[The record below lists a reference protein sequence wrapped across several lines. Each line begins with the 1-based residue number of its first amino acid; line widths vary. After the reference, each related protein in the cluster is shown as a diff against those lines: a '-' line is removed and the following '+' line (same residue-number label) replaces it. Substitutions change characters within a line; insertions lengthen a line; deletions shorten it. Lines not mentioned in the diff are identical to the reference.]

1 MKKIKI
7 TEKQARLLE
16 NLNTKKV
23 VKITKEQYDKI
34 LEMEINEKH
43 SNLIQG
49 ESKIEEINVDEL
61 YENFVNELYNVNEGG
76 SQKIYE
82 KLCNLMELAGILEKG
97 KIKKEMF
104 NADKKRVKEVITRGL
119 YEMACGKSEYAAME
133 AIEEAL
139 NLKKDM
145 TSDKLFSDLVE
156 EWLNSNERH
165 PNYKTVKRL
174 FDNKDYKKA
183 WLTSRANAMNEEG
196 GSNEVEL
203 ILNTFPFSELPET
216 RMLAFSKEGNS
227 GRVKG
232 WGDVI
237 LPSISQFDS
246 GQGITDKETL
256 VKYLED
262 FKERYN
268 VYPKFIINDSKP
280 WYAKIL
286 IDNNEFN
293 DDVKSYVASR
303 QADVNKMRAAGE
315 QTGLDEIEM
324 EETSTA
330 SSSGQY
336 TGLFSPSKEIE
347 SNVPAELE
355 ALKKK

>member
-1 MKKIKI
+1 
-7 TEKQARLLE
+7 
-16 NLNTKKV
+16 
-23 VKITKEQYDKI
+23 
-34 LEMEINEKH
+34 ME
-43 SNLIQG
+43 
-49 ESKIEEINVDEL
+49 V
-61 YENFVNELYNVNEGG
+61 
-76 SQKIYE
+76 
-82 KLCNLMELAGILEKG
+82 AGILEKG

-104 NADKKRVKEVITRGL
+104 NADKKKVKEVISRGL

-145 TSDKLFSDLVE
+145 TSDELFNGKVE
-156 EWLNSNERH
+156 EWLKANERH
-165 PNYKTVKRL
+165 PNYKRVKFL

-183 WLTSRANAMNEEG
+183 WLASRVDSINEEG
-196 GSNEVEL
+196 GSNEVES

-216 RMLAFSKEGNS
+216 RMGAFSKEGGS

-232 WGDVI
+232 WGEVI
-237 LPSISQFDS
+237 APSLHQFDS

-262 FKERYN
+262 FKERYK
-268 VYPKFIINDSKP
+268 VYPKFIIDANKP

-293 DDVKSYVASR
+293 ADVEDYVKSR

-324 EETSTA
+324 EETTTA

-336 TGLFSPSKEIE
+336 SGLFSSSEESK
-347 SNVPAELE
+347 SNVPSELE